1 MLARLTLLA
10 LLATASLPAQTS
22 APPPPTVRVV
32 APAPATGS
40 SSYTLPGRTEPVESA
55 RVFTRATGIVESRAF
70 DIGDTVK
77 AGDTL
82 AVIAAPDLDRSV
94 EAALATLEQAEVL
107 AANARLLAKRSAE
120 LRASDTISQEAFDDR
135 AAAAA
140 AAEASVRV
148 ARATLERLREQ
159 QNFATVRAP
168 FDAVVVAR
176 NFDRGDRVRGD
187 AATSEG
193 WLYHLARLDTLRFVV
208 GATPDLALRLTPG
221 SAAIVRFNEF
231 PGRAYPAKVARTSRV
246 FDNTSGTMRVELL
259 LENADL
265 ALPAGLTGNVT
276 FELPPAAG
284 AWLVPTNA
292 LVTRAGRGT
301 LATVRDGKVAFL
313 EVLPGRNLGPR
324 IEVASAALAADT
336 QIITNPNAMLRP
348 GDPVAIEAPKS
359 ATPPPR

>member
-10 LLATASLPAQTS
+10 LATSASLLAQSPATPQ
-22 APPPPTVRVV
+22 PTVRVV
-32 APAPATGS
+32 TPAPATGAS
-40 SSYTLPGRTEPVESA
+40 AYTLPGRTEPVEAA

-94 EAALATLEQAEVL
+94 EAARATLEQAEVL

-120 LRASDTISQEAFDDR
+120 LRASETISQEAFDDR

-148 ARATLERLREQ
+148 ARATLERLEEQ
-159 QNFATVRAP
+159 QKFATVRAP

-176 NFDRGDRVRGD
+176 NFERGDRVRGD

-193 WLYHLARLDTLRFVV
+193 WLYHLARLDTLRFAV
-208 GATPDLALRLTPG
+208 GATPDLALRLTPE
-221 SAAIVRFNEF
+221 SAAVVRFNEF
-231 PGRAYPAKVARTSRV
+231 PGRTYPAKVARTSRA
-246 FDNTSGTMRVELL
+246 FDTATGTMRVELL
-259 LENADL
+259 LENPDL

-276 FELPPAAG
+276 FELPPAPG
-284 AWLVPTNA
+284 TWLVPTNT
-292 LVTRAGRGT
+292 LLTRAGQST
-301 LATVRDGKVAFL
+301 LATVREGKVAFV

-324 IEVASAALAADT
+324 IEVTSAALAADT
-336 QIITNPNAMLRP
+336 QIITNPNALLRP
-348 GDPVAIEAPKS
+348 GDAVILAAP
-359 ATPPPR
+359 APAR